1 MVDFQLRPAQQQIIR
16 FRQGK
21 MGILAVPG
29 SGKTWTLSYLA
40 AELLAQK
47 VLQRNQEILIVTF
60 VNSAVDVFSQRIRAF
75 LEARGLMPIDYRVRT
90 LHGLANDIV
99 RERPELVG
107 LDEKFQIID
116 ERESD
121 RICRSAVDAW
131 LKQNYSTIEPFLDQD
146 STLSQDYNFQLQFP
160 DFLQDIAQSFISQA
174 KDRCLTPED
183 LRQKIDQ
190 LPVKLP
196 LLEMG
201 WSIYHDYQRALR
213 YRGAVDF
220 SDLIRLAYNALEW
233 DIALLERLQYRWP
246 YILEDEAQDSNW
258 MQEQILRK
266 LVGDHGNWVR
276 VGDPNQA
283 IYETFTT
290 ANPRYLHQF
299 VQETDVIRRELPNSG
314 RSTKSIMDLANQ
326 LIRWTMQEHPVLEV
340 QDALHAPPFI
350 KPLPPSD
357 SQSNPSDDPSKI
369 TLYKPRLT
377 PDQEIELVVRSI
389 KNWLK
394 DHLDWTVAVL
404 VPRADRGLQIVEKFK
419 EEGIPFEDSLL
430 KTTSSTRQTAR
441 MLGDILAFLAD
452 PTAPKKLAKV
462 YQTWRLAESNDLE
475 LDHPAEEVLQQ
486 QIEADMALILQCQNL
501 EEYLYPSPNK
511 DWLAAVL
518 PPNDPA
524 EVDSTEPIHKLSPY
538 QRLDRFRQ
546 LVRRW
551 QETILIPV
559 DQLILTLAQD
569 LFRQPVDLALAHKLA
584 LILRQAQDAHP
595 AWHLHELAQELTVIS
610 NNQRRF
616 IGFSKNDSGFNPE
629 DYKGVVVVATM
640 HKAKG
645 LEWDRVYLLSVNN
658 YDFPSGA
665 PYDRYQPEKW
675 FIGGR
680 LNLQAETLAQ
690 LEWLL
695 DPHQQSFPS
704 EGIPTQQA
712 RLNYVRERIR
722 LLFVGITRAK
732 RELIITWNSGRNK
745 NQQPALALRA
755 LWDYWDT
762 HHAQT
767 TS

>member
-1 MVDFQLRPAQQQIIR
+1 MVEFQLRPAQQQIIR

-47 VLQRNQEILIVTF
+47 VLQRNQEILIVTL
-60 VNSAVDVFSQRIRAF
+60 VNSAVDVFTQRIRAF
-75 LEARGLMPIDYRVRT
+75 LAARGLMPLDFRVRT

-99 RERPELVG
+99 HERPELVG

-121 RICRSAVDAW
+121 RICRAVVDSW
-131 LKQNYSTIEPFLDQD
+131 LKQNYAEIEAFLDEEKSPEQ
-146 STLSQDYNFQLQFP
+146 NHRFQEQFP
-160 DFLQDIAQSFISQA
+160 EFIQEIAASFISLA
-174 KDRCLTPED
+174 KDRRITPED
-183 LRQKIDQ
+183 LRHKLDQ
-190 LPVKLP
+190 LPFRLP

-201 WSIYHDYQRALR
+201 WAMYHDYQRALH

-220 SDLIRLAYNALEW
+220 SDLIRLAYDALEW
-233 DIALLERLQYRWP
+233 DAALLERLQYRWP

-290 ANPRYLHQF
+290 ADPRYLHQF
-299 VQETDVIRRELPNSG
+299 VKEKNVIRRELPNSG
-314 RSTKSIMDLANQ
+314 RSTKSIMDLANE
-326 LIRWTMQEHPVLEV
+326 LIRWTMQEHPIQEV
-340 QDALHAPPFI
+340 RDALQAPPFI
-350 KPLPPSD
+350 TPLPPTD
-357 SQSNPSDDPSKI
+357 PQSNPPDDPTKVF
-369 TLYKPRLT
+369 LYKPKLT
-377 PDQEIELVVRSI
+377 PDQETQKVVQSI

-394 DHLDWTVAVL
+394 DHPDWTVAVL
-404 VPRADRGLQIVEKFK
+404 VPRAERGKEVVELLKK
-419 EEGIPFEDSLL
+419 EGIPFEDSLL
-430 KTTSSTRQTAR
+430 KTTASTRQTAR
-441 MLGDILAFLAD
+441 MLGDILAFLGD
-452 PTAPKKLAKV
+452 PTSSKKLAKV
-462 YQTWRLAESNDLE
+462 YQTWRFAESTDQDL
-475 LDHPAEEVLQQ
+475 DQQAEEEQKQ
-486 QIEADMALILQCQNL
+486 QIEADSALILQCRNL
-501 EEYLYPSPNK
+501 EEYLYPSSDK
-511 DWLAAVL
+511 DWLASIFS
-518 PPNDPA
+518 PPHPL
-524 EVDSTEPIHKLSPY
+524 TEERDKPTLQLSPY
-538 QRLDRFRQ
+538 QRLHRFRQ

-551 QETILIPV
+551 QETILIPI

-569 LFRQPVDLALAHKLA
+569 LFHQPSDLALAHKLA

-595 AWHLHELAQELTVIS
+595 AWHLTELAQELSVIS

-629 DYKGVVVVATM
+629 DYKGIVVVSTM

-665 PYDRYQPEKW
+665 PYDQYQPEKW
-675 FIGGR
+675 FIR
-680 LNLQAETLAQ
+680 QQLNLQAETIAQ

-695 DPHQQSFPS
+695 EPNLQSFPR
-704 EGIPTQQA
+704 EGEPTQNA
-712 RLNYVRERIR
+712 RLDYVRERIR
-722 LLFVGITRAK
+722 LLYVGITRAK
-732 RELIITWNSGRNK
+732 KELVITWNSGRK
-745 NQQPALALRA
+745 NQQPALALMA
-755 LWDYWDT
+755 LWNYWDKQ
-762 HHAQT
+762 HGQPG
-767 TS
+767 S